1 MEGQY
6 MPSRK
11 ITLRTAVVVVLLA
24 IIGGGL
30 MVWRTLTATDTLL
43 RTIPLTAPSAPGDI
57 RIDEQ
62 ASRAVINGDAPGG
75 LDRSALTLLDTRSG
89 DIVRTIRLTNS
100 ARLSV
105 AIASQAGR
113 IVVLD
118 SGSRYNT
125 WGTTVRLL
133 DERSGALVRTTTVGL
148 DPLAVAVEERAGHVF
163 VASTGPSD
171 RYGNARGAG
180 TVSMLD
186 ARSGALLHMAKVGL
200 RPQEMADDERTG
212 RLFVANYTGN
222 SVSVLDTRTGAVIA
236 TTRVG
241 IDPTSIAVDDQT
253 GRVFVAAE
261 GSNIVSMLDA
271 RTGALL
277 RIIATGFPT
286 ALAVDR
292 TAGHLLVASVG
303 PHTPAGISLLDARTG
318 ALISRVETGGSPE
331 DIAVDE
337 RTGRAFVT
345 DTQLGR
351 RLYDPLHH
359 LLGVGLS
366 WAGENNMDGMSV
378 IDTRSGNLLRT
389 IHTGPAARLGVA
401 VDARAGHAFVVSYQ
415 NRNAQMFDAT
425 Q

>member
-1 MEGQY
+1 

-11 ITLRTAVVVVLLA
+11 VILRMAVVVALLGVL
-24 IIGGGL
+24 GGGL
-30 MVWRTLTATDTLL
+30 TAWRTLTATDTLL
-43 RTIPLTAPSAPGDI
+43 RIIPLTAPSAPGDI
-57 RIDEQ
+57 LVDE
-62 ASRAVINGDAPGG
+62 RAGRALINGDAPGG

-89 DIVRTIRLTNS
+89 DIVRTIRLTNA

-105 AIASQAGR
+105 AIASRAGR

-118 SGSRYNT
+118 AGSRYNT

-148 DPLAVAVEERAGHVF
+148 DPLAVAVDERAARVF
-163 VASTGPSD
+163 VASTGPTD
-171 RYGNARGAG
+171 RYANARGAG

-186 ARSGALLHMAKVGL
+186 ARSGALLHTAKVGL
-200 RPQEMADDERTG
+200 RPQEMVTDERTG
-212 RLFVANYTGN
+212 RLFVANYAGA

-236 TTRVG
+236 TTRAG
-241 IDPTSIAVDDQT
+241 INPTSIAVDDLT

-292 TAGHLLVASVG
+292 AAGHVLLTSGG
-303 PHTPAGISLLDARTG
+303 PNTPGGVSLLDARTG
-318 ALISRVETGGSPE
+318 APIKRVETGGSPE

-345 DTQLGR
+345 DTQMGR

-366 WAGENNMDGMSV
+366 WAGENNLDGMSV

-389 IHTGPAARLGVA
+389 VHTGPAASLGVA
-401 VDARAGHAFVVSYQ
+401 VDARVGHAFVVSYQ
-415 NRNAQMFDAT
+415 NRNVQMFDAT